1 MNLKENDLILEGDY
15 KVVKFLASGGFGHV
29 YKVKHKFQFS
39 FCQNDLNWEKI
50 FACKFVSVLFR
61 LNLNFVEL

>member
-39 FCQNDLNWEKI
+39 FCQNDLN
-50 FACKFVSVLFR
+50 
-61 LNLNFVEL
+61 